1 MEKFEK
7 YNYQSEESEAKLK
20 EFINKVN
27 ELSSQGFIS
36 ESASAEVVA
45 AQLHNTKLKHRL
57 SILQR
62 AIAEEEKKLGL
73 TSTTGSAS
81 GKAAKVGGGGVPKKM
96 SATPRD
102 RMSIRDYLTDVFTHA
117 LQTAFPDLED
127 KTAAVTPTNEK
138 YVAKFGDYQCNDA
151 MALCKIYKD
160 KGVKKSPLEIAQ
172 SLANVVTSELAS
184 NPGLA
189 KVVDKIEVA
198 KPGFVN
204 VFLSRVYAGEQLKD
218 IVLNGVQPPGL
229 DKRLRVVVDF
239 SSPNIAK
246 EMHVGHLRS
255 TILGDAICRLLEY
268 LGHDVVRLNHVG
280 DWGTQFGML
289 IAHLQD
295 TYPDYLT
302 KSPPIAD
309 LQAFYKQ
316 SKKRF
321 DEDEVFKKRA
331 YQCVVS
337 LQRFEP
343 DYKKAWDMICDVS
356 RRDFQKI
363 YDRLNVTLTERGE
376 SFYQKYME
384 ELVPYLEKKGLLEP
398 DDGRKI
404 MWGDDRG
411 SIPMTIVKSDGGFTY
426 DTSDMAA
433 LKHRVEHEKAD
444 WIVYVTDLGQ
454 GVHFKLLAEC
464 SKKAGVLNANKTRM
478 DFVGFGVV
486 LGEDKKKFKT
496 RSGDTVKLTDLLDE
510 GLRRSLDKLKEKNRH
525 TELTPSEL
533 SAAQQA
539 VAYGC
544 IKYADL
550 SHNRQLDYVFSFDKM
565 LDDRG
570 NTAAY
575 LLYAYT
581 RIASIA
587 RAAGVRIDDLVKA
600 AHTTPV
606 SLDHPKEFALAKTLL
621 RMNDVLSLVTRDLC
635 LHHLCEYLYDVS
647 TAFSEF
653 YDNCYCIEK
662 DEAGTIKQV
671 HTGRLLLAEATARVM
686 KKCFDI
692 LNINTVHKM

>member
-7 YNYQSEESEAKLK
+7 YNYQTEESEAKLK
-20 EFINKVN
+20 EFISKVN
-27 ELSSQGFIS
+27 ELSTQGFIS

-57 SILQR
+57 AVLQR
-62 AIAEEEKKLGL
+62 AIAEEEKKLGIN
-73 TSTTGSAS
+73 SSTGSSS
-81 GKAAKVGGGGVPKKM
+81 GKAAKVGGAPKKM
-96 SATPRD
+96 SATVRD
-102 RMSIRDYLTDVFTHA
+102 RMSIRDYLTEVFTHA
-117 LQTAFPDLED
+117 LRTAFPDLED
-127 KTAAVTPTNEK
+127 KTAAVAPTNEK

-172 SLANVVTSELAS
+172 SLADVVNKELAS
-184 NPGLA
+184 NPNLA

-218 IVLNGVQPPGL
+218 IVLNGVQPPSL

-321 DEDEVFKKRA
+321 DEDETFKKRA

-337 LQRFEP
+337 LQKFEP

-376 SFYQKYME
+376 SFYQKHME
-384 ELVPYLEKKGLLEP
+384 ELVPYLEKKGLLEL

-411 SIPMTIVKSDGGFTY
+411 LIPMTIVKSDGGFTY

-433 LKHRVEHEKAD
+433 LKHRIEHEKAN
-444 WIVYVTDLGQ
+444 WVVIVTDLGQ
-454 GVHFKLLAEC
+454 GVHFKLLGEC
-464 SKKAGVLNANKTRM
+464 GKKAGFLDPNKTRL

-496 RSGDTVKLTDLLDE
+496 RSGDTVKLSELLDE

-525 TELTPSEL
+525 TELTPTEL
-533 SAAQQA
+533 SEAQQA

-550 SHNRQLDYVFSFDKM
+550 SHNRNLDYVFSFDKM

-581 RIASIA
+581 RIASIV
-587 RAAGVRIDDLVKA
+587 RAAGVNIDDLVKS

-606 SLDHPKEFALAKTLL
+606 SLEHPKEFALAKTLL
-621 RMNDVLSLVTRDLC
+621 RLNDVLTLVTRDLC

-662 DEAGTIKQV
+662 DEAGKIKKV